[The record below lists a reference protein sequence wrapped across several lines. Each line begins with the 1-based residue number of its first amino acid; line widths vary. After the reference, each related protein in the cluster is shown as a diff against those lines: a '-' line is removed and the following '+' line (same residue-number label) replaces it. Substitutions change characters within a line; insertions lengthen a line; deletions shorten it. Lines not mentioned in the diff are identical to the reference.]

1 MHLRWW
7 IGAAWRRFVVVSAGG
22 GLRGL
27 VGLWVGL
34 WVRAGGEGVEDV
46 GADGVGRG
54 WVGWKWMFIEFE
66 EGLLKC
72 IMDRDW

>member
-1 MHLRWW
+1 
-7 IGAAWRRFVVVSAGG
+7 V
-22 GLRGL
+22 L
-27 VGLWVGL
+27 VGWGGDRLGWVGL
-34 WVRAGGEGVEDV
+34 
-46 GADGVGRG
+46 G

>member
-46 GADGVGRG
+46 GAGGVGWG
-54 WVGWKWMFIEFE
+54 
-66 EGLLKC
+66 
-72 IMDRDW
+72 